1 MSVACTVF
9 QGVRKLEKGAH
20 IAEHERRSYAMTQ
33 RTGADIGFVKF
44 SNSNFMFEN
53 PAQDIRGKDVY
64 DAYGEQI
71 GSVDDLYVDGRERK
85 VRFLEVGAGGF
96 LGIGKKHLLVPVEYV
111 TEVGEVRITIE
122 PGREMATGSPPFD
135 TTVVPLTTSHQ
146 RDVYNHYGQADPSRV
161 GAPRDPYS
169 GGT

>member
-1 MSVACTVF
+1 
-9 QGVRKLEKGAH
+9 
-20 IAEHERRSYAMTQ
+20 
-33 RTGADIGFVKF
+33 
-44 SNSNFMFEN
+44 MFEN
-53 PAQDIRGKDVY
+53 PEQDIRGKDVN
-64 DAYGEQI
+64 DARGEQI
-71 GSVDDLYVDGRERK
+71 GSVDDLYIDRQERK

-96 LGIGKKHLLVPVEYV
+96 LGLGEKHFLIPVEYV

-146 RDVYNHYGQADPSRV
+146 RDVYNRFGQANPYRI

-169 GGT
+169 GRT